1 MTTDYTDA
9 PATDLLATRC
19 AACGRPLLDA
29 VSVEIGMGPVCRE
42 RAGLDGAGT
51 GAYWPTVVSLL
62 AGTGIDLSGAD
73 ARRTA
78 NKVVHRIAADQGAA
92 DVPVLLGAL
101 DALGF
106 AGVASA
112 IREHLDVKV
121 PAVEVTEGEGD
132 RLDVTLR
139 GLDGEIFNAVVTA
152 LRGVPGRRWDAT
164 RKVNVIPAAARR
176 ALWGAL
182 VTALPPG
189 AQIRGAKGVHTVA
202 PRAAA

>member
-1 MTTDYTDA
+1 MTTDYTAA

-19 AACGRPLLDA
+19 AACSRPLLDS

-42 RAGLDGAGT
+42 RAGLDGNGT
-51 GAYWPTVVSLL
+51 GADWPAVAALL
-62 AGTGIDLSGAD
+62 AGTGIDLSAAD
-73 ARRTA
+73 ARRVA
-78 NKVVHRIAADQGAA
+78 NKVVHRIAADQGAS

-106 AGVASA
+106 GGVASA
-112 IREHLDVKV
+112 IRDHLDVKV
-121 PAVEVTEGEGD
+121 PAVEVTAGEGD
-132 RLDVTLR
+132 RLDVTLK
-139 GLDGEIFNAVVTA
+139 GLDGETFTAVVAA
-152 LRGVPGRRWDAT
+152 LRSVPGRRWDAA
-164 RKVNVIPAAARR
+164 RKVNVVPAAARR

>member
-51 GAYWPTVVSLL
+51 GADWPAVVALL
-62 AGTGIDLSGAD
+62 AGTGIDLSAAD
-73 ARRTA
+73 ARRVA
-78 NKVVHRIAADQGAA
+78 NKIVHRVAADQGAG

-101 DALGF
+101 TALGF
-106 AGVASA
+106 DGVARA
-112 IREHLDVKV
+112 IRDHLDVQV
-121 PAVEVTEGEGD
+121 PAVEVTAGEGD

-139 GLDGEIFNAVVTA
+139 GLDGETFNAVVTA

-182 VTALPPG
+182 VTVLPPG